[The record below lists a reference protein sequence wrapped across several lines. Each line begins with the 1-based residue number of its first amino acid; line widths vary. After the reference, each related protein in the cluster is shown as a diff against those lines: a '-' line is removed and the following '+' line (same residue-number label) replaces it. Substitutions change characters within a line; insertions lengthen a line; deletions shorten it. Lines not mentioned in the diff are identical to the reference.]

1 MAERV
6 KLYVWGVL
14 YEMANAGAYALLLTD
29 ESGKRRLPI
38 VIGLAEART
47 IAFILEGRRSRRPFT
62 HELMKNTVAAFGGV
76 LQEISIHR
84 FDENI
89 FYSEL
94 FFTLGNKSIRIDSRT
109 SDAIALALMWR
120 CPIYMHKDIFDAM
133 SLKSEVYGKMA
144 SPSSVA
150 DYTEEELEELLRK
163 AVEKEDYEKASEWRD
178 ILRMKRGENKDDEKN

>member
-62 HELMKNTVAAFGGV
+62 HELMKNTVAAF
-76 LQEISIHR
+76 
-84 FDENI
+84 
-89 FYSEL
+89 
-94 FFTLGNKSIRIDSRT
+94 
-109 SDAIALALMWR
+109 
-120 CPIYMHKDIFDAM
+120 
-133 SLKSEVYGKMA
+133 EVYCRKY
-144 SPSSVA
+144 PSIVLTRIFFIPNFFSHWEIKV
-150 DYTEEELEELLRK
+150 
-163 AVEKEDYEKASEWRD
+163 
-178 ILRMKRGENKDDEKN
+178 